1 MSITMKS
8 WDFCRSITSVQIL
21 VSLGLE
27 HGAALDRLLLNTA
40 LDQASLDNP
49 ETVVEASAEMAVVRN
64 LLRELPHVANLGLL
78 AGERYHLSAYGIWGF
93 ALASSPTARKAV
105 ELSQTYQELTFVFSG
120 FTVEEHDDYAILVFD
135 NTDVPDDVRLFSIE
149 REIHA
154 AMIIIREMIG
164 NNMGEEWVRFQHP
177 RPENAELYDQCFRG
191 RVDFAAERNELLFP
205 RSALDK
211 PRAVGNLATASLL
224 DKQCSELIAKRS
236 ALRGLSGKVRD
247 ILLCQRPMSMDMEL
261 VADALCM
268 TSRTMRR
275 KLAAENTSFRQ
286 LVDEIRLSLAE
297 EMLTGT
303 RLSVEQIAER
313 LNYADASSFSQAFKR
328 MSGHTPGMLRKQ
340 GQGAT

>member
-1 MSITMKS
+1 MKS

-21 VSLGLE
+21 VALGLD
-27 HGAALDRLLLNTA
+27 HGAALEQLLLNTP
-40 LDQASLDNP
+40 LDQNSLNNP
-49 ETVVEASAEMAVVRN
+49 ETVVEASAEMTVIRN
-64 LLRELPHVANLGLL
+64 LLRELPHLPHLGLR
-78 AGERYHLSAYGIWGF
+78 AGERYPLSAYGIWGF

-120 FTVEEHDDYAILVFD
+120 FTVEERGDHAILVFD
-135 NTDVPDDVRLFSIE
+135 NADVPVDVRLFSIE

-164 NNMGEEWVRFQHP
+164 ANMGEEWVRFQHP
-177 RPENAELYDQCFRG
+177 RPANAGLYEQCFRG
-191 RVDFAAERNELLFP
+191 KVEFSADRNELLFP

-236 ALRGLSGKVRD
+236 ARRGLSGKVRD
-247 ILLCQRPMSMDMEL
+247 ILLRQRPMSMDMEI
-261 VADALCM
+261 VADVLCM
-268 TSRTMRR
+268 TSRTLRR
-275 KLAAENTSFRQ
+275 KLDAEKTSFRQ
-286 LVDEIRLSLAE
+286 LADEIRLGLAE
-297 EMLTGT
+297 EMLAGT

-328 MSGHTPGMLRKQ
+328 MSGQTPGMLRKQ
-340 GQGAT
+340 GRRLDS

>member
-1 MSITMKS
+1 MKS

-21 VSLGLE
+21 VALGQE
-27 HGAALDRLLLNTA
+27 YGAPLDRLLLNTA
-40 LDQASLDNP
+40 LDHQSLSNP

-78 AGERYHLSAYGIWGF
+78 AGERYLLSAYGIWGF

-120 FTVEEHDDYAILVFD
+120 FTVEEQGEYAILVFD
-135 NTDVPDDVRLFSIE
+135 NSDVPADLSLFSIE
-149 REIHA
+149 RELHA
-154 AMIIIREMIG
+154 AMIIIRELIG
-164 NNMGEEWVRFQHP
+164 DAMGEEWVKFQHP
-177 RPENAELYDQCFRG
+177 RPENADVYEQCFHG
-191 RVDFAAERNELLFP
+191 RVEFSAERNELRFP

-211 PRAVGNLATASLL
+211 PRTFGNLTTASLL

-236 ALRGLSGKVRD
+236 ARRGLSGKVRD
-247 ILLCQRPMSMDMEL
+247 ILLRQRPMSMDMEL

-268 TSRTMRR
+268 TSRTLRR
-275 KLAAENTSFRQ
+275 KLALEKTSFRQ
-286 LVDEIRLSLAE
+286 LVDEVRLSLAE
-297 EMLTGT
+297 EMLSGT

-328 MSGHTPGMLRKQ
+328 MSGQTPGMLRKQ
-340 GQGAT
+340 GEKFPS